1 MKSYSFLLIAL
12 TISVQSFSQTTDLTE
27 IFKKLKISIKEVSTI
42 PIQYSQSFEQ
52 DEKKNTKV
60 NFTIVE
66 TDKKGKSTESSYL
79 VELSDIN
86 KSAVSYK
93 ILKDIIQVH
102 VETKL
107 RQKYIT
113 VSKNKGFSGYDDSF
127 DLYAG
132 TIDDARA
139 IVDFLKKASE
149 IAEKSQNQ
157 TPFGTTY
164 ESIATWLENNV
175 KRTQVGTM
183 QYEQTFKSQTD
194 TPLCIYKIVQT
205 DAKGKT
211 EEVIA
216 KFNWSDFNSVAVAM
230 EIKSDRIQITI
241 PTKNKFKFV
250 SWQKNGKTE
259 SNTDDIVLL
268 GNDIDQMK
276 VVLEASKKLIGLTEK
291 LMETQKPVFV
301 TLDDAFGL
309 IQKGVQ
315 NFTQNSVEVEQVMN
329 KSCNVSLNQ
338 KSSAKSILDE
348 SFEFNLIDINEK
360 TLNLEVKESLYIFS
374 LSVLNKQKY
383 IKYSKNGVF
392 QGYENEVEIKGENIE
407 TMRYLKSG
415 FEKAIFECKALT
427 KTSKVDSTID
437 AKMAWITSHISNI
450 KQEREEL
457 KQTFEKSAN
466 MCSIKFTAAL
476 VGEKK
481 TTENTY
487 EFSLKDI
494 NANATMFE
502 IMGKSVLVKIY
513 TNNKEKII
521 KATENGKPVGFA
533 NEVMFRVDDLEK
545 SRKLTEILKQAIKQ
559 CERL

>member
-1 MKSYSFLLIAL
+1 MKRCSFLLLVL
-12 TISVQSFSQTTDLTE
+12 TISMQSFSQTTDLIE
-27 IFKKLKISIKEVSTI
+27 ILKKLKTSMKEVSTV
-42 PIQYSQSFEQ
+42 PIQYSQSFDQ

-60 NFTIVE
+60 NFTIIE
-66 TDKKGKSTESSYL
+66 TDKKGKSIESSYL
-79 VELSDIN
+79 VELADLN

-107 RQKYIT
+107 KQKYIT
-113 VSKNKGFSGYDDSF
+113 VSKNKGFNGYTDSF

-132 TIDDARA
+132 TIDDART

-157 TPFGTTY
+157 TPFGATY
-164 ESIATWLENNV
+164 ESITSWFENNF
-175 KRTQVGTM
+175 KKSQIGTM
-183 QYEQTFKSQTD
+183 QFEQTFKSQVN
-194 TPLCIYKIVQT
+194 TPLCTYTIVQT

-211 EEVIA
+211 EAETA
-216 KFNWSDFNSVAVAM
+216 KFNWSDFNSAAVAM

-250 SWQKNGKTE
+250 SWQKNGKSE

-268 GNDIDQMK
+268 GSDIDQMK
-276 VVLEASKKLIGLTEK
+276 VVLEASKKLIVLAEK
-291 LMETQKPVFV
+291 LMETQKPVIV

-315 NFTQNSVEVEQVMN
+315 NFTQNSIDIEQVIN
-329 KSCNVSLNQ
+329 KSCHVSLNQ
-338 KSSAKSILDE
+338 KSNAKSVLDE
-348 SFEFNLIDINEK
+348 SFEFNLIDVNEK
-360 TLNLEVKESLYIFS
+360 ALNLEVKESLYIFS
-374 LSVLNKQKY
+374 ISVLNKQKY
-383 IKYSKNGVF
+383 IKYTKNGVF
-392 QGYENEVEIKGENIE
+392 QGYENEAEIKGENIE

-427 KTSKVDSTID
+427 KASKVDSTID

-466 MCSIKFTAAL
+466 MCSIKFTATL

-502 IMGKSVLVKIY
+502 ISGKSIFVKIY

-533 NEVMFRVDDLEK
+533 NEVMFKVDDLEK
-545 SRKLTEILKQAIKQ
+545 ARKLTETLKQAIKQ